1 MLAEIV
7 TCLRVWSQ
15 GTLHNVTV
23 FSAEGPSFGAGL
35 DREWIQSES
44 ADDRR
49 ALQFAS
55 STFHR
60 ELFGLR
66 IPSIALVHGH
76 AVGTSMDL
84 AVMCDL
90 RVASDDATFGHPE
103 ILLGGPP
110 LFTPLRS
117 VVGEGW
123 ARELCLTGRT
133 IGAAEAER
141 IGLVNHV
148 VERGQLLDKGREL
161 AAEVA
166 RVPRAALVAT
176 KSFFHGS
183 PGIDDF
189 IHTQHDQLFEVGLT
203 YREVDNS

>member
-1 MLAEIV
+1 MSTQAQEGSSADALPEFSAVRAEVAERIGWLTLNRPDRRNALSPQMLTEIV
-7 TCLRVWSQ
+7 TCLRAWSQ
-15 GTLHNVTV
+15 GTSVNVVV
-23 FSAEGPSFGAGL
+23 FGADGPSFGAGL
-35 DREWIQSES
+35 DRDWIQSES
-44 ADDRR
+44 PDERR

-55 STFHR
+55 SAFHR
-60 ELFGLR
+60 ELFGLC
-66 IPSIALVHGH
+66 IPSIAMVHGH

-84 AVMCDL
+84 AVMCDF

-133 IGAAEAER
+133 ITAREAEH

-148 VERGQLLDKGREL
+148 VTRPNSTTRP
-161 AAEVA
+161 V
-166 RVPRAALVAT
+166 
-176 KSFFHGS
+176 SS
-183 PGIDDF
+183 P
-189 IHTQHDQLFEVGLT
+189 
-203 YREVDNS
+203 